1 MFIISSFSFF
11 FILQLQS
18 ILRKKKFDFR
28 NAISIT
34 NEVRTQVKKRKELLK
49 LEKNSNNTNN
59 NLNKNDSEA
68 EKIASNGT
76 EVKGNST
83 DSQENLSNSIKN
95 GQNNGRNMT
104 VDENVAKIGPSEDYD
119 LVKQRLCERKKVI
132 IY

>member
-1 MFIISSFSFF
+1 M
-11 FILQLQS
+11 
-18 ILRKKKFDFR
+18 
-28 NAISIT
+28 
-34 NEVRTQVKKRKELLK
+34 
-49 LEKNSNNTNN
+49 EKNSNNTNN

-132 IY
+132 IYWFKFLLSHLFDVEILVNVNIWRPVGKIE